1 MLPAAVLH
9 FFSNMMSNAVR
20 VVLRAVTATASGVA
34 AVVMATSQETSTNS
48 LFIFGVELEAK
59 FQYAPALV

>member
-1 MLPAAVLH
+1 
-9 FFSNMMSNAVR
+9 MMSNAAR